1 MFDPQK
7 ILQQVLG
14 GGGEPDEQRQRK
26 GGVSSDTLKGAAF
39 GGLAGLLLGTRGGR
53 KFAGSA
59 LQVGG
64 VAVLG
69 GLAYRA
75 WQNWQ
80 AQQAQ
85 QGGRTSPPADNMKDA
100 ADKAVGTPFLPSQE
114 AERNELSLTLL
125 SAMIAAAKSDGHI
138 DADEQGRIF
147 ARVDQSNL
155 AADEKGFLMDQI
167 RKPLDLDAIAAKAT
181 TMERAAEIYAVSV
194 LAIDVDNP
202 IEVDYLD
209 KLANRLKLD
218 SGLRMNIESEVKSA
232 ASPA

>member
-14 GGGEPDEQRQRK
+14 GGGEPDEQSQRK

-39 GGLAGLLLGTRGGR
+39 GGLAGLLLGTKTGR
-53 KFAGSA
+53 NIAGSA
-59 LQVGG
+59 LKVGG

-69 GLAYRA
+69 GLAYKA

-80 AQQAQ
+80 AQQ
-85 QGGRTSPPADNMKDA
+85 GGQASAPAENMQDA
-100 ADKAVGTPFLPSQE
+100 TAKAEGTTFLPNQE
-114 AERNELSLTLL
+114 VERNELSLTLL

-138 DADEQGRIF
+138 DADEQARIF
-147 ARVDQSNL
+147 ARVDRSNL
-155 AADEKGFLMDQI
+155 AADEKGFLIDQI

-194 LAIDVDNP
+194 LAIDADNP
-202 IEVDYLD
+202 VEADYLN

-218 SGLRMNIESEVKSA
+218 PSLRMNIESEVKSA

>member
-14 GGGEPDEQRQRK
+14 GGGEPDEQSQRK

-39 GGLAGLLLGTRGGR
+39 GGLAGLLLGTKTGR
-53 KFAGSA
+53 NIAGSA
-59 LQVGG
+59 LKVGG

-69 GLAYRA
+69 GLAYKA

-80 AQQAQ
+80 AQQ
-85 QGGRTSPPADNMKDA
+85 GGQASAPAENMQDA
-100 ADKAVGTPFLPSQE
+100 TAKAEGTTFLPNQE
-114 AERNELSLTLL
+114 VERNELSLTLL

-138 DADEQGRIF
+138 DADEQARIF
-147 ARVDQSNL
+147 ARVDRSNL

-194 LAIDVDNP
+194 LAIDADNP
-202 IEVDYLD
+202 VEADYLN

-218 SGLRMNIESEVKSA
+218 PSLRMNIETEVKSA

>member
-14 GGGEPDEQRQRK
+14 GGGEPDEQSQRK

-39 GGLAGLLLGTRGGR
+39 GGLAGLLLGTKTGR
-53 KFAGSA
+53 NIAGSA
-59 LQVGG
+59 LKVGG

-69 GLAYRA
+69 GLAYKA

-80 AQQAQ
+80 AQQ
-85 QGGRTSPPADNMKDA
+85 GGQASAPAENMQDA
-100 ADKAVGTPFLPSQE
+100 TAKAEGTTFLPNQE
-114 AERNELSLTLL
+114 VERNELSLTLL

-138 DADEQGRIF
+138 DADEQARIF
-147 ARVDQSNL
+147 ARVDRSNL

-194 LAIDVDNP
+194 LAIDADNP
-202 IEVDYLD
+202 VEADYLN

-218 SGLRMNIESEVKSA
+218 PSLRMNIESEVKSA

>member
-39 GGLAGLLLGTRGGR
+39 SGLAGLLLGTKTGR
-53 KFAGSA
+53 NIAGSA
-59 LQVGG
+59 LKVGG

-80 AQQAQ
+80 AQQ
-85 QGGRTSPPADNMKDA
+85 GGHTSAPTDNMKDA
-100 ADKAVGTPFLPSQE
+100 AAKAEGTTFLPSQE
-114 AERNELSLTLL
+114 VERNELSLTLL

-138 DADEQGRIF
+138 DADEQARIF
-147 ARVDQSNL
+147 ARVDRSNL

-209 KLANRLKLD
+209 RLANRLKLD
-218 SGLRMNIESEVKSA
+218 PGLRMNIESEVKSA
-232 ASPA
+232 ASLA